1 MKEYLIPLR
10 RPGAE
15 PGDHHELHASFE
27 ADPVEL
33 YGRHHEVEEAEAD
46 IGVTR
51 LTDGLHVDLRVRTVI
66 RTTCDRTLEP
76 TELRLEFGDSEFLPG
91 PTSRELCVEDWTLDL
106 RRYTERAL
114 PSEVP
119 MQVFCPGTR
128 PVEPPGDEGQIDPR
142 WRGLDGLF
150 ASNL

>member
-1 MKEYLIPLR
+1 MSEHLIPLR

-15 PGDHHELHASFE
+15 PGDHHELRARFE

-33 YGRHHEVEEAEAD
+33 YGRYHEVEEAEAV

-51 LTDGLHVDLRVRTVI
+51 LTDGLHVDLEVSTVV

-76 TELRLEFGDSEFLPG
+76 TELRLRFGDSEFVPG
-91 PTSRELCVEDWTLDL
+91 PTSWELSVEDWTLDL
-106 RRYTERAL
+106 KRYTERAL

-119 MQVFCPGTR
+119 MQVFCPGTQR
-128 PVEPPGDEGQIDPR
+128 VEPPGSEDRIDPR